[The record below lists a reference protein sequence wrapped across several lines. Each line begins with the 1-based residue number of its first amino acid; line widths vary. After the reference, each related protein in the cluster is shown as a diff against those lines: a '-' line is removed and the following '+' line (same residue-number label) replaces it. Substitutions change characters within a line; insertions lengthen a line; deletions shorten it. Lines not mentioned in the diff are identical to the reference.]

1 MEKQLSEALSSRDSA
16 KQSLDSAEEATKK
29 QIKTLEDML
38 HWEKERS
45 GKQEAEAKSQKK
57 LLVKEV
63 KALRIQLSQMT
74 TERDAYVGGGE
85 AARASAHPRSAAA
98 SRRQSWRAPA

>member
-1 MEKQLSEALSSRDSA
+1 MQDLEKQLSEALLPRDNA
-16 KQSLDSAEEATKK
+16 EKSLSSAEEATKK

-57 LLVKEV
+57 LPE
-63 KALRIQLSQMT
+63 
-74 TERDAYVGGGE
+74 GGQ
-85 AARASAHPRSAAA
+85 SAADN
-98 SRRQSWRAPA
+98 SHR